1 MREKAMVDEQYRE
14 RLLKYISHL
23 VTETLPPNVSD
34 DDASDR
40 EFGFC
45 PFPQPDSK
53 DFELQ
58 KRLDI
63 YDLVLSRNMHSKSHS
78 PTCFKYGNTKKC
90 HSKFPRSLV
99 DETQMDLET
108 GLIRLKRD
116 DSWLNGY
123 NPWIMLMLRANH
135 DCKFLFS
142 QIYALAIIHYVMK
155 YISKPEQATHAKLTI
170 AAAVRKE
177 LSDTGNDLSLAT
189 TS

>member
-1 MREKAMVDEQYRE
+1 MREKAMVDKQYRE

-90 HSKFPRSLV
+90 RSKFPRSLV
-99 DETQMDLET
+99 RIPSILGRGNSNGSRDGVNPIETRRCMAE
-108 GLIRLKRD
+108 
-116 DSWLNGY
+116 
-123 NPWIMLMLRANH
+123 WIQPLDYAH
-135 DCKFLFS
+135 ATS
-142 QIYALAIIHYVMK
+142 Q
-155 YISKPEQATHAKLTI
+155 P
-170 AAAVRKE
+170 
-177 LSDTGNDLSLAT
+177 
-189 TS
+189 